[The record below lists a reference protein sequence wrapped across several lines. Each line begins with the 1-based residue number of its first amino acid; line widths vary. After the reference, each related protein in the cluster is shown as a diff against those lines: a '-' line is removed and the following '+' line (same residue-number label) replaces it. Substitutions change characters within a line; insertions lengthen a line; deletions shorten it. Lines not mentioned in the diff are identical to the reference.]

1 MRTKQIATLIAL
13 TILSAS
19 AFANPK
25 CNHRAGE
32 GLFAKTN
39 PAKTVQ
45 STQTTQS
52 GSMGSNSGVR

>member
-1 MRTKQIATLIAL
+1 MRKKQIATLIAL

-39 PAKTVQ
+39 PAKSAQ
-45 STQTTQS
+45 STQTIQP
-52 GSMGSNSGVR
+52 GSVGTNSGVR